1 MSIKDKII
9 KYIKII
15 FTLFC
20 AFMISILLHKI
31 VFPNNS
37 PTMRPNLVKYI
48 ASKLKLVKTQEG
60 QTEKTKQELVQIP
73 FQSIAKGTKAKSKEN
88 VYVMD
93 YDMSKVNW
101 VKKSIKEKKG
111 DKSEEVVYVVPEGV
125 EILKR

>member
-1 MSIKDKII
+1 
-9 KYIKII
+9 
-15 FTLFC
+15 
-20 AFMISILLHKI
+20 
-31 VFPNNS
+31 
-37 PTMRPNLVKYI
+37 MRPNLVKYI

-73 FQSIAKGTKAKSKEN
+73 FQSIAKGVQAKSKEN